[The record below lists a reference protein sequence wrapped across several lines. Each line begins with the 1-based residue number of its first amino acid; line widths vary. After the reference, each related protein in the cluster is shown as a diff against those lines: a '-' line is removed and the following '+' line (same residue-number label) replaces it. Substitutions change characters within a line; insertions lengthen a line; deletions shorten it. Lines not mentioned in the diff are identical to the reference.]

1 MRSSA
6 TTRTAPVRS
15 RYVVVIAVVA
25 THVGLIAILVA
36 ASRGHP
42 SQPVGE
48 PPPTVVVFVPQL
60 QVARPPP
67 PPLRRVSAPQ
77 PDRVP
82 VPENLPSPEVSLP
95 VPEEDSS
102 TAIHP
107 DVDWYREAGRSV
119 ARVVRAEAAKRG
131 SKVAPEEHDAPSKHP
146 WWPKGVHQAGEEDR
160 DPATGEALEWIS
172 DRCYVKTDAPPPGA
186 PDFLARARIS
196 KGGCKDPS
204 AGAARG
210 DLFDNLP
217 AYKKLHPD
225 E

>member
-1 MRSSA
+1 MRRV
-6 TTRTAPVRS
+6 TTTKEAPVRS
-15 RYVVVIAVVA
+15 RYVVVLAVAA
-25 THVGLIAILVA
+25 THVALIATLIA
-36 ASRGHP
+36 ASRGRLP
-42 SQPVGE
+42 GQAGE
-48 PPPTVVVFVPQL
+48 PSPTVVFLLPRPQ
-60 QVARPPP
+60 VERTPPP
-67 PPLRRVSAPQ
+67 IRRVSVPQ

-82 VPENLPSPEVSLP
+82 VPRNTPSPQVTVP

-107 DVDWYREAGRSV
+107 DVDWYQEAGRSA
-119 ARVVRAEAAKRG
+119 ARIARSEAAKRG
-131 SKVAPEEHDAPSKHP
+131 SKVAPEEPDTPSKRP
-146 WWPKGVHQAGEEDR
+146 WWPKGVHHAGEEER
-160 DPATGEALEWIS
+160 NPATGETIEWIS
-172 DRCYVKTDAPPPGA
+172 DRCYVKSDAPPPGT

-210 DLFDNLP
+210 DLFDKLP